1 VPHTAV
7 SKIWY
12 CPFTFRL
19 RELRRRWYRSV
30 PLGKDT
36 TKLAQTTALAVSF
49 LLANAH
55 VASCGWLGIH
65 EAHLQ
70 AFGFGLGVI
79 PKLPERENGWPM
91 AKFTFMQIVLLK
103 RQGCF
108 FNSLGV
114 TSNIKV
120 LKFQRSGN
128 KKSS

>member
-1 VPHTAV
+1 MLQSICRRKRILPSGFVNCAADFTA
-7 SKIWY
+7 
-12 CPFTFRL
+12 PLRL
-19 RELRRRWYRSV
+19 ARMLRVGSNKNS
-30 PLGKDT
+30 PLP
-36 TKLAQTTALAVSF
+36 F